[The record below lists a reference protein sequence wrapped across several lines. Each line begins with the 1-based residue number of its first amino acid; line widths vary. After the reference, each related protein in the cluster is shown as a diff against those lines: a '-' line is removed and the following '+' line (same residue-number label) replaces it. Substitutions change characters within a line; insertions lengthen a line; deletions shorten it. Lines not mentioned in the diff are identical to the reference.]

1 MKRVIR
7 LAAADDIARAL
18 GFYATRG
25 QHLATD
31 FIAEID
37 RALRLIE
44 SYPQLGRGVVAEYR
58 RFPLSRFPYFVYYR
72 IDAPKRVIEVV
83 AVTHQ
88 RRRPNIWR
96 YRVEEAVAEYLLPG
110 RAAC

>member
-7 LAAADDIARAL
+7 LAAADDIAQAL

-25 QHLATD
+25 RRLATD

-37 RALRLIE
+37 HALRLIE
-44 SYPQLGRGVVAEYR
+44 GYPQLGPRVVAGYR
-58 RFPLSRFPYFVYYR
+58 RIPLSRFPYFVYYR

-88 RRRPNIWR
+88 SRRPNFWR
-96 YRVEEAVAEYLLPG
+96 ARIEEAVAEYLLPG